1 MENVGRRRTKRI
13 RNIIREEQNAIYII
27 QNKND
32 KTCLC
37 KYHHFPSFTIFHL
50 SPFSLFSTV
59 SFRDCHF
66 VRQIN
71 FELYHHFPSFTIFPL
86 SPFSLFHHFL
96 IFIIFSFLHL
106 NKRCFK
112 SSHCIGH
119 FGKGTKQIPFVFT
132 SDIHTRTLII
142 IK

>member
-1 MENVGRRRTKRI
+1 MVTWLRYAQFSCIFRKPFVRSGNHNTLIFLLQLSSGEIFI
-13 RNIIREEQNAIYII
+13 RFAAL
-27 QNKND
+27 D
-32 KTCLC
+32 LC
-37 KYHHFPSFTIFHL
+37 FF
-50 SPFSLFSTV
+50 LFSTV